1 MHSNE
6 LKHGIY
12 ERARSRTVIIT
23 GAGGGIGAATA
34 REFNRHG
41 SNVVL
46 ADIPALES
54 NANELI
60 GSFSYPAK
68 AIFIAV
74 DIRNW
79 QQMQSLFKQTVEI
92 FGSVDTV
99 VANAGVMESTHVL
112 DMEDVDS
119 EGNLRESQEASRVID
134 INIKG
139 TLNTLRLAM
148 HHMRLPSTT
157 RNAQPSIVLV
167 ASTSGYFGGT
177 GVAAYIASKHGV
189 IGLLRASQLA
199 ARKYNISIT
208 AVAPFFTPTAITS
221 GLSERWKTA
230 GLEANTP
237 EMVGKVIFQS
247 ALDGSNS
254 GSCLLVAGK
263 FLREL
268 EITRADLIPE
278 WLGGDVKEFMDRAF
292 NVIQETGGYQLPNI
306 RAKV

>member
-1 MHSNE
+1 MSSNE
-6 LKHGIY
+6 LKQETL
-12 ERARSRTVIIT
+12 ERARSRTAVIT

-34 REFNRHG
+34 KEFNRRG
-41 SNVVL
+41 SKVVL

-54 NANELI
+54 NAKDVI
-60 GSFSYPAK
+60 ASFAYPENAV
-68 AIFIAV
+68 FIAV
-74 DIRNW
+74 DIRDW
-79 QQMQSLFKQTVEI
+79 QQMQSLFKQAIEI

-99 VANAGVMESTHVL
+99 VANAGVMESEHVL

-119 EGNLRESQEASRVID
+119 EGNLRESKEASRVID

-148 HHMRLPSTT
+148 HHMRLSSTT
-157 RNAQPSIVLV
+157 KNGQPSIVLV

-199 ARKYNISIT
+199 AKKYNISIT

-221 GLSERWKTA
+221 GLSERWKAA

-237 EMVGKVIFQS
+237 EMVGKVILQS
-247 ALDGSNS
+247 ALDGNNS
-254 GSCLLVAGK
+254 GSCLLVAGR

-268 EITRADLIPE
+268 ELTRGDLIPE
-278 WLGGDVKEFMDRAF
+278 WVGGDVKEFMDRAF
-292 NVIQETGGYQLPNI
+292 NVIQETGGYQLPKI
-306 RAKV
+306 KAKV

>member
-1 MHSNE
+1 MQSND
-6 LKHGIY
+6 LKPETL

-34 REFNRHG
+34 REFNSHG

-54 NANELI
+54 TAKELI
-60 GSFSYPAK
+60 ASFSYPDNSV
-68 AIFIAV
+68 FIAV
-74 DIRNW
+74 DIRDW
-79 QQMQSLFKQTVEI
+79 QQMQRLFKQTIET

-99 VANAGVMESTHVL
+99 VANAGVMESEHVL

-119 EGNLRESQEASRVID
+119 AGDLRESEEASRVID
-134 INIKG
+134 INLKG

-148 HHMRLPSTT
+148 HHMRLSSTT
-157 RNAQPSIVLV
+157 RNGQPSIVLV

-199 ARKYNISIT
+199 AKKYGISIT

-221 GLSERWKTA
+221 GLSERWKAA

-237 EMVGKVIFQS
+237 EMVGKVILQS
-247 ALDGSNS
+247 ALDENNS

-268 EITRADLIPE
+268 ELTRGDLIPQ
-278 WLGGDVKEFMDRAF
+278 WLGGDVKEFMDTAF
-292 NVIQETGGYQLPNI
+292 NVIQETGGYALPKI

>member
-1 MHSNE
+1 MDANKPKQDI
-6 LKHGIY
+6 LD
-12 ERARSRTVIIT
+12 RARSRTVIIT

-34 REFNRHG
+34 REFNNRG
-41 SNVVL
+41 ATVVL

-54 NANELI
+54 NARELI
-60 GSFSYPAK
+60 ASFSYPDHAV
-68 AIFIAV
+68 FIPV
-74 DIRNW
+74 DIRDW
-79 QQMQSLFKQTVEI
+79 QQMQRLFQQTI
-92 FGSVDTV
+92 QMFGSVDTV
-99 VANAGVMESTHVL
+99 VANAGVMESEHVL

-139 TLNTLRLAM
+139 TLNSTDPTLDMGTATD
-148 HHMRLPSTT
+148 SVYCWTT
-157 RNAQPSIVLV
+157 SIAAGHAPHAIIIQHEDGATVHCYGGIYIGVLW
-167 ASTSGYFGGT
+167 GDW
-177 GVAAYIASKHGV
+177 AAK
-189 IGLLRASQLA
+189 R
-199 ARKYNISIT
+199 YNISIT

-221 GLSERWKTA
+221 GLTERWKAA

-237 EMVGKVIFQS
+237 EMVGKVIFGS
-247 ALDGSNS
+247 ALDDNNS

-268 EITRADLIPE
+268 ELTRSNLIPE

-292 NVIQETGGYQLPNI
+292 NVIQETGGYQLPKI